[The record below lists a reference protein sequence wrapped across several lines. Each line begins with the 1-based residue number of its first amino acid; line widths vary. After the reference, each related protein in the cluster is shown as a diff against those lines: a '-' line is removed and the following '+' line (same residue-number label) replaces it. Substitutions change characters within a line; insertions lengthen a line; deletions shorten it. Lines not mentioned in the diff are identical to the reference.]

1 MPKRLALCLTAA
13 LALPGAAHALPTAY
27 TDSAS
32 FFADLPGAATTADF
46 DGLSSGDV
54 IASGG
59 TADGITF
66 TYDFG
71 GVDLIV
77 TDGTAGGGG
86 GPFDTTSP
94 PNFLGTNDFD
104 VLLDGDDLVLGFA
117 SANAIGLFIITAE
130 EPGFLDPRR

>member
-1 MPKRLALCLTAA
+1 MTPLWGLVGAIFLVVAA
-13 LALPGAAHALPTAY
+13 PAWSTVMTY

-32 FFADLPGAATTADF
+32 FLANLPGPATTADF
-46 DGLSSGDV
+46 DSLTSGDV

-77 TDGTAGGGG
+77 TDGTA
-86 GPFDTTSP
+86 
-94 PNFLGTNDFD
+94 
-104 VLLDGDDLVLGFA
+104 VLGLGD
-117 SANAIGLFIITAE
+117 GLV
-130 EPGFLDPRR
+130 GR